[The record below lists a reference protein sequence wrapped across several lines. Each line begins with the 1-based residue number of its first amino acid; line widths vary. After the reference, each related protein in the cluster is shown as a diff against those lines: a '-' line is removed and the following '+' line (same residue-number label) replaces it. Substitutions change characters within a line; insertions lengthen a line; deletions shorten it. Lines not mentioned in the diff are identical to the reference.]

1 VLPDGKVI
9 SLTGDAMRAR
19 VTKSLREEHFA
30 PIGEA
35 IEYSFHTFTF
45 FARRIQKGSRMR
57 VSVARKLQLQRRCCR
72 RNGE

>member
-35 IEYSFHTFTF
+35 IEYSFHTFGNGRISLTPP
-45 FARRIQKGSRMR
+45 ARLK
-57 VSVARKLQLQRRCCR
+57 
-72 RNGE
+72 